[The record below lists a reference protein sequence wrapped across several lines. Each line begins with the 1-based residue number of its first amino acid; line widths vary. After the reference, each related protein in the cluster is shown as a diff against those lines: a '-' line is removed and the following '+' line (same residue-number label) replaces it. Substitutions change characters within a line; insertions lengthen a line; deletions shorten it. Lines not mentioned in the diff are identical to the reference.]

1 MKKTDRLIIL
11 LLISFFQTSHTIAS
25 GLVRHNDIEDSTW
38 ISDLHKD
45 ITDLTNNEWFEKTQ
59 LGLCIYDLTTDTV
72 LFEHN
77 PHQRLRP
84 ASTLKL
90 LTAITALSEL
100 GGAYQFNTQLHYT
113 GFVQDSVLHGDIYV
127 TGGFDPRFGY
137 DDMQAFINAISTLAI
152 DSITGGLYADLSLK
166 DTLKW
171 GYGWCWDDDMPVLTP
186 LLYEGKNHFI
196 DKMIQQMQETGISCH
211 HTGPKDCPQEAIE
224 LCTRSHSIDQI
235 LIPMMKESNNLYA
248 EALFYQLGKLQKKKF
263 ASYKE
268 ASQPIHQMT
277 HKLNVSHEGC
287 LIADGSGVSLYNYI
301 TPSVEIAFL
310 RHAYNHQEIF
320 QHLYNSL
327 PIAGKDGTLKNR
339 MKKGAAHKN
348 IRAKTGT
355 LEGIISLAGYA
366 QASNSHL
373 LAFCIINQ
381 GVDDARKARDFQ
393 DRICE
398 LLCQ

>member
-1 MKKTDRLIIL
+1 
-11 LLISFFQTSHTIAS
+11 
-25 GLVRHNDIEDSTW
+25 
-38 ISDLHKD
+38 
-45 ITDLTNNEWFEKTQ
+45 
-59 LGLCIYDLTTDTV
+59 
-72 LFEHN
+72 
-77 PHQRLRP
+77 
-84 ASTLKL
+84 
-90 LTAITALSEL
+90 
-100 GGAYQFNTQLHYT
+100 
-113 GFVQDSVLHGDIYV
+113 
-127 TGGFDPRFGY
+127 
-137 DDMQAFINAISTLAI
+137 
-152 DSITGGLYADLSLK
+152 
-166 DTLKW
+166 
-171 GYGWCWDDDMPVLTP
+171 
-186 LLYEGKNHFI
+186 
-196 DKMIQQMQETGISCH
+196 
-211 HTGPKDCPQEAIE
+211 
-224 LCTRSHSIDQI
+224 
-235 LIPMMKESNNLYA
+235 
-248 EALFYQLGKLQKKKF
+248 
-263 ASYKE
+263 
-268 ASQPIHQMT
+268 MT